1 MHKVAVVLR
10 EEGCAQPVEAVL
22 VVSHALT
29 STLQESGDVEACVG
43 MKRLKLKAEM
53 TRWGK

>member
-1 MHKVAVVLR
+1 MAVVLR